1 MPLAPRP
8 LPPGFDSAEHFLSAI
23 IDSSD
28 DAIVTK
34 DLNGI
39 VTSWNKGAERIF
51 GYTAQ
56 EMIGQP
62 ILRLIPDDRKEEEP
76 AILKRL
82 RSGERVDHFE
92 TKRLHKDGHLLD
104 ISLTISPVKNRA
116 GEIVGASKVARDITP
131 HKQALQVLA
140 AANEETAR
148 QSRLK
153 DEFLATLS
161 HELRTP
167 LQSISGWVQIL
178 QAGDLA
184 EGELAQGLDVISRNA
199 KAQQRIIED
208 LLDMS
213 RILSGKVRLDVQR
226 IELGTVLEAALE
238 AVRPAA
244 QAKGIKLRAMIDP
257 VGTLVAGDPQRMQQV
272 FWNLLTNAIKFT
284 PKGGTVDVFL
294 QRVNSHLE
302 ASITDTGCGIESD
315 FLPYVFERFR
325 QGDASTARK
334 HGGLG
339 LGLAIVKHLVEL
351 HGGTVFA
358 KSSGPG
364 KGATFSIMVPLAAVS
379 EHSSQFSSRPGQKM
393 DGQKRP
399 LPALEGIAVLVVD
412 DDNDSRL
419 MVAKTLE
426 RAGAS
431 VSMAPGVDAAL
442 DALEKSL
449 PDVLVSDIGMPG
461 KDGFTLLEELRTRP
475 AEKGGK
481 IPAAA
486 LTAYTRVEDRVQAMC
501 AGFQIL
507 LPKPVDAAELVAT
520 VAVLAKQSK

>member
-1 MPLAPRP
+1 MMTAPQP

-39 VTSWNKGAERIF
+39 VTSWNKSAERIF
-51 GYTAQ
+51 GYTAK

-76 AILKRL
+76 AILQRL
-82 RSGERVDHFE
+82 RCGDRVDHFE
-92 TKRLHKDGHLLD
+92 TKRRHKDGHLLD

-116 GEIVGASKVARDITP
+116 GEIVGASKVARDISS
-131 HKQALQVLA
+131 HKHALQVLA
-140 AANEETAR
+140 AANEETER

-167 LQSISGWVQIL
+167 LQSIAGWVQIL
-178 QAGDLA
+178 QSDDLA
-184 EGELAQGLDVISRNA
+184 EGELAQGLEVISRNA

-238 AVRPAA
+238 TVRPAA
-244 QAKGIKLRAMIDP
+244 QAKGIKLRSVIDP
-257 VGTLVAGDPQRMQQV
+257 VGTLISGDPQRMQQV

-284 PKGGTVDVFL
+284 PKGGNVDVLL

-302 ASITDTGCGIESD
+302 ASITDTGSGIASD
-315 FLPYVFERFR
+315 FLPYVFDRFR

-358 KSSGPG
+358 KSPG
-364 KGATFSIMVPLAAVS
+364 LEKGATFSIMVPLAAVS
-379 EHSSQFSSRPGQKM
+379 EQRSTSLAGHGQKT
-393 DGQKRP
+393 DGHRRP
-399 LPALEGIAVLVVD
+399 LPALEGITVLVVD
-412 DDNDSRL
+412 DDNDSRT

-426 RAGAS
+426 KAGATITYGS
-431 VSMAPGVDAAL
+431 RCG
-442 DALEKSL
+442 
-449 PDVLVSDIGMPG
+449 
-461 KDGFTLLEELRTRP
+461 
-475 AEKGGK
+475 
-481 IPAAA
+481 
-486 LTAYTRVEDRVQAMC
+486 
-501 AGFQIL
+501 
-507 LPKPVDAAELVAT
+507 
-520 VAVLAKQSK
+520 